1 MGRLIKVAA
10 ILLLIMAAW
19 QCAQIGSLG
28 GGPKDEK
35 APEVLRTSPPNNS
48 PNFKGSEFTVY
59 FNEFIQLE
67 EITQKVMISPPLEKL
82 PDFKTKGKALR
93 VRFKEDLKDSTTYSV
108 YFADAIVD
116 LTERNPAMNYT
127 YIFSTGPTV
136 DSMSI
141 AGTVINA
148 FNLEE
153 VQDIYVL
160 LYKDNNDTL
169 PLDSLPLMVKPYYVS
184 KTGEDG
190 RFVLNGLGNFEY
202 LVFALKD
209 MNANYI
215 YDQPGEEIAFLDS
228 LVLPEYV
235 VPPEPDT
242 AALDSVALDSA
253 ALLISEKDLQ
263 DSLAILEDSIKAA
276 EQEALFVSMIN
287 HQLFLFKEV
296 DTNQRLLKA
305 ELMRENTIRYSFS
318 RPAEEVRF
326 DVQNIDSDTVWYI
339 QEFSNEKDTLIWY
352 FKDLPVDTIEVVML
366 LRGDTLGHEYILS
379 KPRES
384 LGERRKKKDEEQKE
398 YLGYTTNTGGRAL
411 RLDRQAEMIFNQP
424 IDTVLTD
431 SILLIRGEDSTYG
444 PSYIYLD
451 SNHRKIRFPLELEES
466 LKYSLIF
473 PDSTF
478 IDWNGRF
485 NKGGS
490 IRFNTL
496 SLADYGVLKL
506 KLIPEIEQPHILQLM
521 TEKEILISEYYFSKD
536 TNVII
541 DYVDPG
547 KYILKLIFDDNG
559 NHKWDPGNYIQ
570 KRQPEQVLYYN
581 SQLDVRG
588 NWDIE
593 ETWLI
598 SR

>member
-1 MGRLIKVAA
+1 M
-10 ILLLIMAAW
+10 
-19 QCAQIGSLG
+19 
-28 GGPKDEK
+28 
-35 APEVLRTSPPNNS
+35 RTSPPNQS

-59 FNEFIQLE
+59 FNEFVQLE

-82 PDFKTKGKALR
+82 PDFKAKGKSVR

-127 YIFSTGPTV
+127 YIFSTGPSV

-148 FNLEE
+148 FNLEK
-153 VQDIYVL
+153 VPDVYVL

-190 RFVLNGLGNFEY
+190 RFRLNGLGNSKY

-215 YDQPGEEIAFLDS
+215 YDQPGEEIAFMDS
-228 LVLPEYV
+228 LLLPEYV
-235 VPPEPDT
+235 VPPDPDT
-242 AALDSVALDSA
+242 TVLDTTGQLSSVVELQDTLAFDPDSVA
-253 ALLISEKDLQ
+253 
-263 DSLAILEDSIKAA
+263 AA
-276 EQEALFVSMIN
+276 EREALFVSMVD

-296 DTNQRLLKA
+296 DTNQRFLKA

-318 RPAEEVRF
+318 RPADEVRF
-326 DVQNIDSDTVWYI
+326 NVQNIDSDTVWYI
-339 QEFSNEKDTLIWY
+339 EEFSKEKDTVIWY
-352 FKDLPVDTIEVVML
+352 FKDLPVDTVEVLML
-366 LRGDTLGHEYILS
+366 LRGDTLGYEYILS
-379 KPRES
+379 KPRETPA
-384 LGERRKKKDEEQKE
+384 ERRRKKDEDVKE
-398 YLGYTTNTGGRAL
+398 YVGYTTNTAGRAL
-411 RLDRQAEMIFNQP
+411 RLDRQAEITFNQP
-424 IDTVLTD
+424 IDTILSD
-431 SILLIRGEDSTYG
+431 SILLIKGGDSIYG
-444 PSYIYLD
+444 PAYQFLD
-451 SNHRKIRFPLELEES
+451 SNRRKIRFPLELEES
-466 LKYSLIF
+466 LKYDIVF

-485 NKGGS
+485 NEGGS

-496 SLADYGVLKL
+496 SLADYGVLHL
-506 KLIPEIEQPHILQLM
+506 KLRPEIEQPYILQLM
-521 TEKEILISEYYFSKD
+521 TEKEILMSEYYFTKD
-536 TNVII
+536 TNVMIK
-541 DYVDPG
+541 YVDPG

-559 NHKWDPGNYIQ
+559 NRKWDPGDYIQ

-593 ETWLI
+593 ETWMI